1 MLVDA
6 KAFAD
11 AAAPAK
17 LAADKAKPLRAA
29 MDVLRKA
36 SDDAE
41 GLLGKAV
48 VAWDNKVAAQKITQ
62 GLLDK
67 ATAAWTA

>member
-1 MLVDA
+1 MDA
-6 KAFAD
+6 KAFGD
-11 AAAPAK
+11 AANPAK

-29 MDVLRKA
+29 MDLVRKA

-41 GLLGKAV
+41 GLLVKAV
-48 VAWDNKVAAQKITQ
+48 TAWDNKVAAQKITQ

>member
-1 MLVDA
+1 MVIDA

-11 AAAPAK
+11 AANPAK

-29 MDVLRKA
+29 MDVARKA
-36 SDDAE
+36 SNDAE
-41 GLLGKAV
+41 GLLVKAV
-48 VAWDNKVAAQKITQ
+48 TAWDNKVAAQKITQ

>member
-1 MLVDA
+1 MIVDA

-11 AAAPAK
+11 AVNPAK

-29 MDVLRKA
+29 MDLARKA
-36 SDDAE
+36 SDGAE
-41 GLLGKAV
+41 KLLVAAV

-67 ATAAWTA
+67 ATVAWTA